1 MTRFTPADE
10 IGADDHDAIADRVDR
25 GVAELD
31 YVADGATSIASALLD
46 LLLALLGLGATAI
59 VLWTVDGAIKAAEV
73 RT

>member
-1 MTRFTPADE
+1 M
-10 IGADDHDAIADRVDR
+10 IA
-25 GVAELD
+25 
-31 YVADGATSIASALLD
+31 SIASTLLD